1 MNIIANF
8 VVQFPLKT
16 EIYQEDILNKRFEI
30 GRKIYNSLVTVSQ
43 KRYKEMIK
51 TKKYRNLMS
60 TLTGNKKSDK
70 SIWKQIGKMRK
81 EYGLTEYSLHY
92 DVKEMQKHFKKNI
105 DSFTAQKIATTLWKS
120 YDKLFYGNGKR
131 VYYKKYGDMNSLE
144 GKSNSTG
151 IRLVNDR
158 LVWNGLNIPVVID
171 WDNPYEYQAMQS
183 EISYCRIIRK
193 FIHNKYKFYVQ
204 VVFKGIPP
212 TKINKETGEI
222 KHFLGSGDVGL
233 DIGTS
238 TIAISS
244 KTDVKLLILADKI
257 KNIEDEKRRLLR
269 KMNRSRRSTN
279 PENYNDNGTI
289 KKQGNKKFIWNKSNH
304 YMKYQNQLKEL
315 YRKQADIRKY
325 QHECLANYI
334 ISLGNNIYVEKMN
347 FAGLQKKSTKTEK
360 NDSGKFKRKKRFGN
374 SLANR
379 APSMLMTIVNRKLLY
394 HGLELIKINTIK
406 ARASQFNHVTGEYH
420 KKSLSQRWNDLN
432 GIKIQRDLYSAFL
445 IMNISDD
452 LENFDIKKCNDRFD
466 NFKVLHDIE
475 IQRLSNTSTLS
486 SMVI

>member
-1 MNIIANF
+1 MANF
-8 VVQFPLKT
+8 IVQFPLRT
-16 EIYQEDILNKRFEI
+16 EKYQEDILNKRFEI

-51 TKKYRNLMS
+51 TRKYRNLMS
-60 TLTGNKKSDK
+60 MLTGNKKSDK
-70 SIWKQIGKMRK
+70 PILKQIDQIRK
-81 EYGLTEYSLHY
+81 EYGLTEYSLHA
-92 DVKEMQKHFKKNI
+92 DVKEMQKHFKKNV

-151 IRLVNDR
+151 IRLVDEH
-158 LVWNGLNIPVVID
+158 LIWNGLNIPVVID
-171 WDNPYEYQAMQS
+171 WNNPYEYQAMQS

-193 FIHNKYKFYVQ
+193 FVRNKYKFYVQ
-204 VVFKGIPP
+204 VVFKGTPP
-212 TKINKETGEI
+212 TKFNKETGEI
-222 KHFLGSGDVGL
+222 KHSLGEGDVGL

-244 KTDVKLLILADKI
+244 NTDVKLLILADKVQ
-257 KNIEDEKRRLLR
+257 NIEDEKRRLSR
-269 KMNRSRRSTN
+269 KMERSRRATN
-279 PENYNDNGTI
+279 PENYNEDGTI
-289 KKQGNKKFIWNKSNH
+289 KKQGSKKVIWNKSNH
-304 YMKYQNQLKEL
+304 YVKYQNQLKEL
-315 YRKQADIRKY
+315 YRKQADVRKY

-334 ISLGNNIYVEKMN
+334 VSLGSNIYIEQMN
-347 FAGLQKKSTKTEK
+347 FAGLQKKAAKTEK
-360 NDSGKFKRKKRFGN
+360 NDSGKFKRKKRFGK

-379 APSMLMTIVNRKLLY
+379 APAMLMTIINRKLACY
-394 HGLELIKINTIK
+394 ELELIEINTFK
-406 ARASQFNHVTGEYH
+406 AKASQFNHMTGEYH

-452 LENFDIKKCNDRFD
+452 LESFDIEKCNDRFD
-466 NFKVLHDIE
+466 NFKMLHDIE
-475 IQRLSNTSTLS
+475 IQRLSSPATLS
-486 SMVI
+486 SMGI